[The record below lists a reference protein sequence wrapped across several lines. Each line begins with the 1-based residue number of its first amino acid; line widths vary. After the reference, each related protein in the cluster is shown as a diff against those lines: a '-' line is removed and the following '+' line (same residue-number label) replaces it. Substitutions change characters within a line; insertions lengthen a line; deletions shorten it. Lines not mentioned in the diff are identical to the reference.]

1 MFLLDTNVISTLR
14 RPEIAPPGLLAWA
27 GATPITD
34 LYLSVMSVY
43 ELELGVQRIER
54 RDPGQGQVLRRW
66 LSGQVMPRFRD
77 RVLAIDDV
85 IAARCAA
92 LQIADPRSERDSF
105 IAATALVH
113 RCILVTRNVRDFAP
127 MGIDILN
134 PWEG

>member
-1 MFLLDTNVISTLR
+1 MFLLETDVISTLR
-14 RPEIAPPGLLAWA
+14 RPETAPSGLLAWA
-27 GATPITD
+27 RTTPVTD
-34 LYLSVMSVY
+34 LYVSVMSVY

-54 RDPGQGQVLRRW
+54 RDPAQGHVLRRW

-77 RVLAIDDV
+77 RVLTIDDV

-92 LQIADPRSERDSF
+92 LQVPDPRSERDSF

-113 RCILVTRNVRDFAP
+113 RCTLVTRNVRDFEP
-127 MGIDILN
+127 MGVAILN